1 MNNAFTLTAMAL
13 LLTAALPDAWSADA
27 GAPVLPRDH
36 SGKTHWEVVFDSMS
50 RDLDEPKGPL
60 SVGDTFEADALYLR
74 FHTDIGQAASLD
86 FDAGALNADEA
97 DTSFYG
103 GVGLRLLAYDSEAWR
118 VGAHL
123 QVHYA
128 PGVEAERSGQGIV
141 AGRTRLDYDLLEVDG
156 GVTLA
161 AKLKLADDL
170 TVMPYVGPVFSVLN
184 LDGDAEASGA
194 REGID
199 ASEDNVIGAMAG
211 IALVLPEGN
220 TLRIE
225 ARAFDSVSVSAA
237 AGIVF

>member
-1 MNNAFTLTAMAL
+1 MNR
-13 LLTAALPDAWSADA
+13 ALPVTSLLAFLAIALPAAWSADA

-36 SGKTHWEVVFDSMS
+36 VNKTHWEIVYESVS
-50 RDLDEPKGPL
+50 RDLDEPNGPL
-60 SVGDTFEADALYLR
+60 AVGDTFEADALYLR
-74 FHTDIGQAASLD
+74 VHTDIGQAASLD
-86 FDAGALNADEA
+86 FDAGILNADEA

-103 GVGLRLLAYDSEAWR
+103 GVGLRFLAYDSETWR
-118 VGAHL
+118 IGAHL

-141 AGRTRLDYDLLEVDG
+141 AGSTVLDYDLLEVDG

-170 TVMPYVGPVFSVLN
+170 TLMPYVGPVLSVLS
-184 LDGDAEASGA
+184 LDGDAKASGA
-194 REGID
+194 RENID
-199 ASEDNVIGAMAG
+199 AGEDHVVGALAG

-220 TLRIE
+220 TLRME
-225 ARAFDSVSVSAA
+225 ARGFDNVTISAA